1 MAIEIG
7 NALYA
12 ACFVDPTVDPP
23 IFIGQSNVGFAPFGS
38 GPGFSERVSPGQIR
52 MHLLQ
57 PIAIVDKGEGIAL
70 YNVFGQGSD
79 AFPPGGREIQ
89 ATGSD
94 SGADIFVSTF
104 IGGAPTDVPF
114 ELVILRLP
122 QQSTSST

>member
-1 MAIEIG
+1 MAIEIA
-7 NALYA
+7 NAIHA

-38 GPGFSERVSPGQIR
+38 GPQFSERASPGKVR

-57 PIAIVDKGEGIAL
+57 PIAIITNGEGIAL

-79 AFPPGGREIQ
+79 AFPPPGREIH

-94 SGADIFVSTF
+94 SGTDIFVSTF
-104 IGGAPTDVPF
+104 IGGQSIDVPF
-114 ELVILRLP
+114 ELAILRLP
-122 QQSTSST
+122 QQSSAST